1 MLSGALRR
9 RKSGVSCRALRKEIH
24 NDKKKSKLTHVVSLA
39 QMPYTSIP
47 AQCGV
52 KERKGLTGKVSRNG
66 RGTWLDQCKGTNSQT

>member
-24 NDKKKSKLTHVVSLA
+24 NDKKKSKLTHVVLLA

-47 AQCGV
+47 AQYAAEGQMG
-52 KERKGLTGKVSRNG
+52 RKSVTEWARKAAYIV
-66 RGTWLDQCKGTNSQT
+66 